1 LPTIQSFWQE
11 PISPPGAKRSKKPG
25 AQRVTGRVVSRNAKN
40 MHLTIPKMDRSHKQN
55 KERKT
60 AKQFDAALRSHPAN
74 DAEIGTLLASSLH
87 IPESQ
92 ISAWERSNDCY
103 SQNLVGLCSNML
115 SLEIIDEDCSDKE
128 E

>member
-1 LPTIQSFWQE
+1 
-11 PISPPGAKRSKKPG
+11 
-25 AQRVTGRVVSRNAKN
+25 

-55 KERKT
+55 KERKA
-60 AKQFDAALRSHPAN
+60 AKQFDAALRSQPAN
-74 DAEIGTLLASSLH
+74 DVEIGTLLASLLH

-92 ISAWERSNDCY
+92 ISAWERSNNCC

-115 SLEIIDEDCSDKE
+115 SLEVTDEDCSDKE